1 MAAPPTSI
9 EIPTDAV
16 PANLCA
22 HMVEAASQSCQAI
35 VPIQPAQG
43 AASVSLDA
51 VSVSLSAL
59 STAFT
64 FGSILLAIIALIAG
78 FAWGKI
84 VAASAEKEA
93 KLVAKDCA
101 EEYIVKWVANKA
113 PGIIQSHVEFLNDAT
128 IGEGDDAQAADDIG
142 KEA

>member
-1 MAAPPTSI
+1 MTTQLTPPPTI
-9 EIPTDAV
+9 TEPV
-16 PANLCA
+16 PANVCA
-22 HMVEAASQSCQAI
+22 QMVESATRSCQPLIEVPPEPAI
-35 VPIQPAQG
+35 SAVD
-43 AASVSLDA
+43 SLA
-51 VSVSLSAL
+51 ML

-93 KLVAKDCA
+93 KQVARDCA
-101 EEYIVKWVANKA
+101 KEYVEKWIAENA
-113 PGIIQSHVEFLNDAT
+113 PGIIRSQVDLLNDAT
-128 IGEGDDAQAADDIG
+128 IGEGDDANAADEIG